1 MALSEKQIQAVNS
14 LDFKEIKQDLKI
26 FLTGQEKFKD
36 YDFEA
41 SGMSILLDILAY
53 NTHHNAFYANM
64 LANESFLDSAILRS
78 SNVSLAKS
86 LGYNPRSRRGAEIL
100 VDVQLVDVNDS
111 IEDLITR
118 VNAKQFRI
126 IQNEVFRCS
135 FDGSYYY
142 FYATETRH
150 FSYEGDDEE
159 GNPIIYARNVVLRE
173 GRLKTKTFV
182 VNNQFGSD
190 QRFIIPDENLDDRSV
205 RVFVRKSQTESQ
217 GAIDPWRKS
226 TNILENDANSKV
238 FFLQEVYDGK
248 FEVYFGDGIVGKP
261 LDQGNLV
268 LVTYASCSGTDGN
281 NIGRGDAEDNEVFS
295 YIPSAAQNAG
305 LPGVQFNTRIK
316 RDINQ
321 NPIVSYGGQEKET
334 SISMKFYAP
343 RSYETQDRA
352 VTLNDYISLLKK
364 NYFGNIRSI
373 HAWGG
378 EDNVPP
384 EYGKVFIS
392 VKPSVGLF
400 LTTQEKLSIE
410 NSILAEKNI
419 VSITPRIIDPDYLYI
434 TPSLKVKYDVRK
446 SAKTAQTLENQ
457 IFAYVRLFGLENLSA
472 FEKNFYT
479 GSMVKNIL
487 DIDESIKSCTVEVTF
502 DKILYPIFNRSYYYT
517 VGFGNTLSQTGT
529 NQYIQSSIFFTYGK
543 SPNASNLPKVQA
555 YFKDNGT
562 GKITLYNNNDQSVI
576 IDNYGS
582 VDYKTG
588 LVKVNAAEF
597 LLDDNL
603 EKYDVRVFAK
613 PLDEDIYSSRNT
625 ILEMNR
631 DEIEVLMSPVSTVRI

>member
-14 LDFKEIKQDLKI
+14 LDFKDIKQDLKV

-86 LGYNPRSRRGAEIL
+86 LGYNPRSRRGAEVL
-100 VDVQLVDVNDS
+100 VDVQLVDANNS
-111 IEDLITR
+111 FEDLVTR

-135 FDGSYYY
+135 FEGSYFY
-142 FYATETRH
+142 FYATETRY
-150 FSYEGDDEE
+150 FSYEGDDED

-205 RVFVRKSQTESQ
+205 RVFVRKSQTESE
-217 GAIDPWRKS
+217 GSIDPWRKS

-305 LPGVQFNTRIK
+305 LPGVQFNTRIIK
-316 RDINQ
+316 DKNN

-334 SISMKFYAP
+334 NISMKFYAP
-343 RSYETQDRA
+343 RTC
-352 VTLNDYISLLKK
+352 
-364 NYFGNIRSI
+364 
-373 HAWGG
+373 
-378 EDNVPP
+378 
-384 EYGKVFIS
+384 
-392 VKPSVGLF
+392 F
-400 LTTQEKLSIE
+400 L
-410 NSILAEKNI
+410 
-419 VSITPRIIDPDYLYI
+419 
-434 TPSLKVKYDVRK
+434 
-446 SAKTAQTLENQ
+446 
-457 IFAYVRLFGLENLSA
+457 
-472 FEKNFYT
+472 
-479 GSMVKNIL
+479 
-487 DIDESIKSCTVEVTF
+487 
-502 DKILYPIFNRSYYYT
+502 
-517 VGFGNTLSQTGT
+517 
-529 NQYIQSSIFFTYGK
+529 
-543 SPNASNLPKVQA
+543 
-555 YFKDNGT
+555 
-562 GKITLYNNNDQSVI
+562 
-576 IDNYGS
+576 
-582 VDYKTG
+582 
-588 LVKVNAAEF
+588 
-597 LLDDNL
+597 
-603 EKYDVRVFAK
+603 
-613 PLDEDIYSSRNT
+613 
-625 ILEMNR
+625 
-631 DEIEVLMSPVSTVRI
+631 

>member
-334 SISMKFYAP
+334 NISMKFYAP

-352 VTLNDYISLLKK
+352 VTLNDYIALLKK
-364 NYFGNIRSI
+364 NYSGNIRSI

-392 VKPSVGLF
+392 LKPSVGLF

-517 VGFGNTLSQTGT
+517 VDFGNTLSQTGT

>member
-205 RVFVRKSQTESQ
+205 RVFVRKSQTESE

-226 TNILENDANSKV
+226 TNILENDSNSKV

-334 SISMKFYAP
+334 NISMKFYAP

-352 VTLNDYISLLKK
+352 VTLNDYIALLKK
-364 NYFGNIRSI
+364 NYSGNIRSI

-517 VGFGNTLSQTGT
+517 VDFGNTLSQTGT

>member
-334 SISMKFYAP
+334 NISMKFYAP

-352 VTLNDYISLLKK
+352 VTLNDYIALLKK
-364 NYFGNIRSI
+364 NYSGNIRSI

-392 VKPSVGLF
+392 LKPSVGLF

-517 VGFGNTLSQTGT
+517 VDFGNTLSQTGT

-582 VDYKTG
+582 VDYKIG

>member
-364 NYFGNIRSI
+364 NYSGNIRSI

>member
-334 SISMKFYAP
+334 NISMKFYAP

-352 VTLNDYISLLKK
+352 VTLNDYIALLKK
-364 NYFGNIRSI
+364 NYSGNIRSI
-373 HAWGG
+373 HAWG
-378 EDNVPP
+378 
-384 EYGKVFIS
+384 
-392 VKPSVGLF
+392 
-400 LTTQEKLSIE
+400 
-410 NSILAEKNI
+410 
-419 VSITPRIIDPDYLYI
+419 
-434 TPSLKVKYDVRK
+434 
-446 SAKTAQTLENQ
+446 
-457 IFAYVRLFGLENLSA
+457 
-472 FEKNFYT
+472 
-479 GSMVKNIL
+479 
-487 DIDESIKSCTVEVTF
+487 
-502 DKILYPIFNRSYYYT
+502 
-517 VGFGNTLSQTGT
+517 
-529 NQYIQSSIFFTYGK
+529 
-543 SPNASNLPKVQA
+543 
-555 YFKDNGT
+555 
-562 GKITLYNNNDQSVI
+562 
-576 IDNYGS
+576 
-582 VDYKTG
+582 
-588 LVKVNAAEF
+588 
-597 LLDDNL
+597 
-603 EKYDVRVFAK
+603 
-613 PLDEDIYSSRNT
+613 
-625 ILEMNR
+625 
-631 DEIEVLMSPVSTVRI
+631 

>member
-205 RVFVRKSQTESQ
+205 RVFVRKSQTESE

-226 TNILENDANSKV
+226 TNILENDSNSKV

-268 LVTYASCSGTDGN
+268 LITYASCSGTDGN
-281 NIGRGDAEDNEVFS
+281 NIGRGDTEDNEVFS

-352 VTLNDYISLLKK
+352 VTLNDYIALLKK
-364 NYFGNIRSI
+364 NYSGNIRSI

-392 VKPSVGLF
+392 VKPSIGLF

-517 VGFGNTLSQTGT
+517 VDFGNTLSQTGT